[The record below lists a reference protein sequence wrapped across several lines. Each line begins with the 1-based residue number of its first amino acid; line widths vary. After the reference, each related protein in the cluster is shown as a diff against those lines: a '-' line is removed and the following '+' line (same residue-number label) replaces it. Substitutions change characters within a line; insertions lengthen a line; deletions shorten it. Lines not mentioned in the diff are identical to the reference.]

1 MRVTASR
8 AAGREGDSQRDIT
21 NKERE
26 RVIGE
31 GGRGPQEEARDHQ
44 DPEAEG
50 CQGSQVTVM

>member
-31 GGRGPQEEARDHQ
+31 AVALKKKLETIKTQRQKDAKDLR
-44 DPEAEG
+44 
-50 CQGSQVTVM
+50 